1 MRTKSPLSVN
11 NSLFTSFFKI
21 YDGQAQYGSN
31 TKVNGLWVSLV
42 FAILESYMTN
52 WPSYTC

>member
-21 YDGQAQYGSN
+21 YDGHAQYGSN
-31 TKVNGLWVSLV
+31 TKVNGLCVSSV
-42 FAILESYMTN
+42 FAIL
-52 WPSYTC
+52 